1 MTALLCV
8 KEQHVPRRT
17 CTQKGRPW
25 RSCKQWGQLWGQQ
38 VPCASSDGG
47 RPRPHRDTAGRWVT
61 RGRGS
66 RPAATGQ
73 SSCLEHDRYRCVTS
87 GTCLYSWF
95 KSHFTH
101 QFRFKVTLKVKF
113 LGSVFFF
120 FLFYTFH
127 DDAGVCFKALQQM
140 TGFSSLLCSRSVH
153 MTQSMSQFR
162 NVNQITKIVEK
173 TQLGLLGNS
182 LGVTVDSDLTY
193 TRSRLVQ
200 TREEDAFSN
209 TVHPDV
215 ALCCQPMSSH
225 RAFIVAQPPHTEQSL
240 SLLQICSW
248 HQDTFNTETKIWSHE
263 IMKAVENSVSQRVG
277 CENNCG

>member
-1 MTALLCV
+1 
-8 KEQHVPRRT
+8 
-17 CTQKGRPW
+17 
-25 RSCKQWGQLWGQQ
+25 
-38 VPCASSDGG
+38 
-47 RPRPHRDTAGRWVT
+47 
-61 RGRGS
+61 
-66 RPAATGQ
+66 
-73 SSCLEHDRYRCVTS
+73 
-87 GTCLYSWF
+87 
-95 KSHFTH
+95 
-101 QFRFKVTLKVKF
+101 
-113 LGSVFFF
+113 
-120 FLFYTFH
+120 
-127 DDAGVCFKALQQM
+127 
-140 TGFSSLLCSRSVH
+140 

-200 TREEDAFSN
+200 TRQEDAFSN

-277 CENNCG
+277 CENNCGWGIISALSVSETKTINVHCCFILRVHLYGLKYQQNMLIWPRMSSQNGQPTVKPILSWQYLFYIQFRK